1 MDRLVRHVLH
11 FSLAVASKFKSENI
25 QASRSETFC
34 ARNFNREVR
43 RGFTLLFCLAAVLYL
58 PCHAQQN
65 ASINGT
71 VTDPSGAVVQGARV
85 TATNTASSIVRS
97 TVTGSA
103 GVYSLTELAPGP
115 YNVSIEKTGFETLKF
130 PPVTLTVQQGMTL
143 NAKLQLG
150 SAREEVT
157 VQLAAPTVD
166 TTDAQLST
174 VVEHTQMTE
183 LPLITLN
190 PYQLVLLSS
199 GVTTS
204 DSYLGGFSVNGARER
219 NDNMLLDGAD
229 NNDTDVPG
237 GLGGITS
244 QDPDATE
251 EFRII
256 TNNFAPE
263 FGRNNGAQ
271 VDVITKSGTNIFH
284 GDAYYFGRWDAL
296 AARDFFNH
304 QPNPVTGV
312 GVAPKNPYE
321 RNLYGASLGGPIIKD
336 KTFFFINYQGDR
348 FITTLTDSATAP
360 TPALISGNFTYTNP
374 STGASAP
381 IDVSTPTSVNN
392 AYGLALDPFIH
403 KIFTTLYPTPPSY
416 VNSDGITGTLF
427 FPDTGKE
434 KDENATVKIDQQIN
448 SKNHLSGR
456 YVYNW
461 TNVPH
466 YAGTSALPYDGG
478 IGGESFIG
486 RTQNLAL
493 NWAFTPTPTL
503 VNEVLVAATRSNLAF
518 GCAGY
523 GVLDGLGLQD
533 QYGVGAD
540 YFLFPEGLY
549 PYGPNC
555 SLIGD
560 LDKDGNWAGTYTF
573 KDTLSKVLNK
583 HSTKFGA
590 EMRRIYSNNNTD
602 FYQREQLYFNNYS
615 QSAGAINP
623 VSGVNSNVLS
633 LSSPELG
640 DVVSM
645 LQGLVYSQYQEQYF
659 TSNGVRRPKD
669 ELDFRQPE
677 YGFFGQDTWKVLPSL
692 TFTYGLRWEYF
703 TVPYETSGQLST
715 LFQNPAGPAPLTFA
729 NVGPGTGN
737 QLYNSYHRDFEPRFG
752 FAWDPFKNGRTS
764 IRGGMGVFS
773 DRVFGN
779 LVNNVRGNPPF
790 EPSVYNLITE
800 DVASANLPSGN
811 PTSAAQLAN
820 IMAPGPAPFSNQL
833 QNGAFASPVI
843 FSPNIRPPSV
853 VSWNFGIQR
862 QLNKDLTLEVN
873 YVGNH
878 ATRILRN
885 LTANPPQPSLVSQLV
900 SDCSNP
906 SNAFGCSNF
915 TLQGATLYYG
925 GTFDELP
932 MNAVNNNA
940 IERGFL
946 IQTAARSFY
955 DGLEVTL
962 TERPWHGLQAQL
974 AYTWSHALDDSSDPI
989 GPAANNNA
997 VPIDNFDLQHEYGNS
1012 GQDTPQR
1019 AVLNFVYRPAIG
1031 RGTGLLSQGVL
1042 GRVFEGWEVAGI
1054 ASFQSGQP
1062 YDIYGALDTLH
1073 TSINDRASVINPSVE
1088 KTLPSTGKIYAG
1100 GIFTGYNLNAF
1111 NPDDGVTA
1119 PIPWG
1124 IPANVIRNQWFGP
1137 GFNGWNVTLAKNIG
1151 ITEHVKFQLRVESYN
1166 LFNRPDFFKTPNNY
1180 TYDSGFG
1187 YSFSQIGQPDGTT
1200 GARQFQVAG
1209 KITF

>member
-1 MDRLVRHVLH
+1 MDRVARDL
-11 FSLAVASKFKSENI
+11 SQSPLAVASKLKSEDI
-25 QASRSETFC
+25 QLGFFQTFRTRDLNWD
-34 ARNFNREVR
+34 AIRIFA
-43 RGFTLLFCLAAVLYL
+43 LLFCLAAVLQR

-71 VTDPSGAVVQGARV
+71 VTDSSRAVVQGARI
-85 TATNTASSIVRS
+85 TATNTATNIVRT

-103 GVYSLTELAPGP
+103 GVYSVTELPSGP
-115 YNVSIEKTGFETLKF
+115 YIVAIQKAGFATLAF
-130 PPVTLTVQQGMTL
+130 PPLTLTVQQVMTL
-143 NAKLQLG
+143 NAMLEP
-150 SAREEVT
+150 SSTHEEVT
-157 VQLAAPTVD
+157 VHVTAPTVD

-190 PYQLVLLSS
+190 PYQLVLLSP

-204 DSYLGGFSVNGARER
+204 DSYLDGFSVNGARER
-219 NDNMLLDGAD
+219 NDNILLDGAD

-237 GLGGITS
+237 GLGGITG

-271 VDVITKSGTNIFH
+271 VDVITKSGTNNLH

-304 QPNPVTGV
+304 QPNPITGI

-336 KTFFFINYQGDR
+336 KTFFFLNYQGDR
-348 FITTLTDSATAP
+348 FITTLTQSATVP

-374 STGASAP
+374 LTGATAP
-381 IDVSTPTSVNN
+381 IDVSTPTSPNN
-392 AYGLALDPFIH
+392 AYHLALDPFIH
-403 KIFTTLYPTPPSY
+403 RLFTTFYTTPPSF

-427 FPDTGKE
+427 FPDKGPE
-434 KDENATVKIDQQIN
+434 KDENATLKIDQQIN
-448 SKNHLSGR
+448 AKNHLSGR

-466 YAGTSALPYDGG
+466 YAGTSILPYDGG
-478 IGGESFIG
+478 IGGETFVG

-493 NWAFTPTPTL
+493 NWAFNPSPTM

-523 GVLDGLGLQD
+523 SVLDSLGLRD
-533 QYGVGAD
+533 QFGVGAD
-540 YFLFPEGLY
+540 YFLFPEGLTY
-549 PYGPNC
+549 YQGPNC
-555 SLIGD
+555 SYLGD
-560 LDKDGNWAGTYTF
+560 LDQDGNWAGTYTF

-623 VSGVNSNVLS
+623 VSGANSNLLS
-633 LSSPELG
+633 VDSPELG
-640 DVVSM
+640 DVVGM
-645 LQGLVYSQYQEQYF
+645 LQGLVYSQFQGQYF

-677 YGFFGQDTWKVLPSL
+677 YGLFGQDTWKALPSL

-715 LFQNPAGPAPLTFA
+715 LFQNPAGFAPLTFTDI
-729 NVGPGTGN
+729 GPNTGH

-752 FAWDPFKNGRTS
+752 FAWDPFHNGKTS
-764 IRGGMGVFS
+764 VRGGIGIFS

-790 EPSVYNLITE
+790 EPSVYNLIST
-800 DVASANLPSGN
+800 DIAGTNGGI

-820 IMAPGPAPFSNQL
+820 ITAPGPAPFSSQL
-833 QNGAFASPVI
+833 QNGAFASPDI
-843 FSPNIRPPSV
+843 FAPNIRPPAV
-853 VSWNFGIQR
+853 ISWNFGIQR
-862 QLNKDLTLEVN
+862 QLNKGLTLEVN

-885 LTANPPQPSLVSQLV
+885 LTANPPQPNLVSKLV
-900 SDCSNP
+900 SYCANP
-906 SNAFGCSNF
+906 SNTFGCSNF
-915 TLQGATLYYG
+915 TLQGPTLYYG
-925 GTFDELP
+925 GTFDEMP
-932 MNAVNNNA
+932 FNAVNNNA
-940 IERGFL
+940 IERGYL
-946 IQTAARSFY
+946 IQTEGRSFY

-962 TERPWHGLQAQL
+962 TERLWHGLQAQL

-989 GPAANNNA
+989 GPALNNNA

-1019 AVLNFVYRPAIG
+1019 AVLNFVYYPAIG
-1031 RGTGLLSQGVL
+1031 RGTGLLSHGVV
-1042 GRVFEGWEVAGI
+1042 GRVFEGWELAAI

-1073 TSINDRASVINPSVE
+1073 TSFNDRASVINPSVE
-1088 KTLPSTGKIYAG
+1088 KTVPSTGKFYGG

-1111 NPDDGVTA
+1111 NPDNGTTA

-1124 IPANVIRNQWFGP
+1124 IPANVVRNQWFGP
-1137 GFNGWNVTLAKNIG
+1137 GFNGWNVTVAKNIA
-1151 ITEHVKFQLRVESYN
+1151 ITERVKFQLRVESYN
-1166 LFNRPDFFKTPNNY
+1166 LFNRPDFYKTPNNY
-1180 TYDSGFG
+1180 TYDSNFG
-1187 YSFSQIGQPDGTT
+1187 YSYSQIPQPDQTT

-1209 KITF
+1209 KVTF

>member
-1 MDRLVRHVLH
+1 MLRAVRDALH
-11 FSLAVASKFKSENI
+11 FCLGGGSKSKSDTIELGFSAAFRAKNLNGDNMRVFK
-25 QASRSETFC
+25 
-34 ARNFNREVR
+34 
-43 RGFTLLFCLAAVLYL
+43 LLFSLVALLYVPCL
-58 PCHAQQN
+58 AQQN

-71 VTDPSGAVVQGARV
+71 VTDPTGAVVQGARV
-85 TATNTASSIVRS
+85 TVTNTAINIVRG

-103 GVYSLTELAPGP
+103 GVYSLTELPPGP
-115 YNVSIEKTGFETLKF
+115 YNVAIEKAGFENLKF
-130 PPVTLTVQQGMTL
+130 PSVTLTVQQIITL
-143 NAKLQLG
+143 NAQLQLG
-150 SAREEVT
+150 STQQEVT
-157 VQLAAPTVD
+157 VQVTAPTVD

-229 NNDTDVPG
+229 NNDSDVPG

-271 VDVITKSGTNIFH
+271 VDVITKSGTNSFH

-304 QPNPVTGV
+304 QPNPITGV

-321 RNLYGASLGGPIIKD
+321 RNLYGTSLGGPIIRD
-336 KTFFFINYQGDR
+336 KTFFFVNYQGDR
-348 FITTLTDSATAP
+348 FITTLTDQATVP

-374 STGASAP
+374 LNGASAP
-381 IDVSTPTSVNN
+381 INVSTPASANN
-392 AYGLALDPFIH
+392 AFGLALDPFIH
-403 KIFTTLYPTPPSY
+403 KILTTVYTTPPSSL
-416 VNSDGITGTLF
+416 NADGITGTLF
-427 FPDTGKE
+427 FPDKGPE
-434 KDENATVKIDQQIN
+434 KDENATVKIDQQVN
-448 SKNHLSGR
+448 PKNHLSGR

-466 YAGTSALPYDGG
+466 FAGTSALPYGGG
-478 IGGESFIG
+478 IGGESFVG

-493 NWAFTPTPTL
+493 NWAFNPTPTL
-503 VNEVLVAATRSNLAF
+503 VNELLVAATRSNLAF

-523 GVLDGLGLQD
+523 GVLNSLGLRD
-533 QYGVGAD
+533 QFGVGAD
-540 YFLFPEGLY
+540 YFLFPEGLS
-549 PYGPNC
+549 PYQGPNC
-555 SLIGD
+555 ELLGD
-560 LDKDGNWAGTYTF
+560 LDQDGNWAGTYTF

-583 HSTKFGA
+583 HSMKFGA
-590 EMRRIYSNNNTD
+590 EMRRVYSNNNTD
-602 FYQREQLYFNNYS
+602 FFQRESLNFNDYA

-623 VSGVNSNVLS
+623 VSGTKSNILS
-633 LSSPELG
+633 PNSPELG

-645 LQGLVYSQYQEQYF
+645 LQGLVWTQSETQYF
-659 TSNGVRRPKD
+659 TSNGVRRSKD

-677 YGFFGQDTWKVLPSL
+677 YGFFGQDTWKALPSL

-703 TVPYETSGQLST
+703 AVPYETSGQISN
-715 LFQNPAGPAPLTFA
+715 LFQDAAGVAPFTFT
-729 NVGPGTGN
+729 NVGPGTGH
-737 QLYNSYHRDFEPRFG
+737 QLYNSYDHDFEPRFG
-752 FAWDPFKNGRTS
+752 FAWDPFKDGKTS
-764 IRGGMGVFS
+764 IRGGIGIFS

-790 EPSVYNLITE
+790 EPSVDNFITA
-800 DVASANLPSGN
+800 DVASANPSGI
-811 PTSAAQLAN
+811 PTSQAQLAT
-820 IMAPGPAPFSNQL
+820 ITPPGLSPFSNQL
-833 QNGAFASPVI
+833 DNGAFGFPAV
-843 FSPNIRPPSV
+843 FATNIRPPSV
-853 VSWNFGIQR
+853 ISWNFGIQR
-862 QLNKDLTLEVN
+862 QLNKNTTLEVN

-878 ATRILRN
+878 ATRILRD
-885 LTANPPQPSLVSQLV
+885 LTANPPQPNLVNQQLAAGV
-900 SDCSNP
+900 NP
-906 SNAFGCSNF
+906 ADLQFS
-915 TLQGATLYYG
+915 TLWTSGPG
-925 GTFDELP
+925 F
-932 MNAVNNNA
+932 AVNNNA
-940 IERGFL
+940 IYEGNL
-946 IQTAARSFY
+946 IETAGRSFY
-955 DGLEVTL
+955 DGLEVTV
-962 TERPWHGLQAQL
+962 TERPWHGLQAQM

-997 VPIDNFDLQHEYGNS
+997 APIDNFDLQHEYGNS
-1012 GQDTPQR
+1012 GQDTRQR
-1019 AVLNFVYRPAIG
+1019 AVLNFIYYPAIG
-1031 RGTGLLSQGVL
+1031 RGASLLSQGVL
-1042 GRVFEGWEVAGI
+1042 GRIFEGWEITGI
-1054 ASFQSGQP
+1054 ATFQSGQP

-1073 TSINDRASVINPSVE
+1073 TGFADRASVINPSVE
-1088 KTLPSTGKIYAG
+1088 KTLPSTGKFYAG

-1137 GFNGWNVTLAKNIG
+1137 GFNGWNVSLAKTVG
-1151 ITEHVKFQLRVESYN
+1151 ITERVKFQLRVESYN
-1166 LFNRPDFFKTPNNY
+1166 LFNRPDFSKTPNNY
-1180 TYDSGFG
+1180 TYDSNFG
-1187 YSFSQIGQPDGTT
+1187 YSYSQIGQPDGTT
-1200 GARQFQVAG
+1200 GARQFQIAG